1 MATHHSTRALAQKE
15 TRMRRRP
22 STKAVPKPIAT
33 VKAPA
38 TTPTNTVTPPKT
50 ASSMRSGLPVVNHHH
65 HHHRLRYHHHRA
77 LPSIAQFTFAP
88 TSTRT
93 VVTTTTTTTTT
104 FPPLVFPPPRL
115 PEELDPRIHP
125 LAHVETPPSLR
136 DFVFSIDG
144 RPTHFHES
152 EDPQRSLYE
161 VLSLLPPSCG

>member
-1 MATHHSTRALAQKE
+1 MATHHSTRTLPHKE

-33 VKAPA
+33 GKAPI
-38 TTPTNTVTPPKT
+38 TTPMNTVTPPKT
-50 ASSMRSGLPVVNHHH
+50 ASSTRSGLPVVNH

-77 LPSIAQFTFAP
+77 LPSMAQFTFAP

-125 LAHVETPPSLR
+125 LAHAETPPSLR

-161 VLSLLPPSCG
+161 VLSLLLSCS

>member
-1 MATHHSTRALAQKE
+1 MATHHSTRTLPHKE

-33 VKAPA
+33 GKAPI

-50 ASSMRSGLPVVNHHH
+50 ASSTRSGLPVVNH

-77 LPSIAQFTFAP
+77 LPSMAQFTFAP